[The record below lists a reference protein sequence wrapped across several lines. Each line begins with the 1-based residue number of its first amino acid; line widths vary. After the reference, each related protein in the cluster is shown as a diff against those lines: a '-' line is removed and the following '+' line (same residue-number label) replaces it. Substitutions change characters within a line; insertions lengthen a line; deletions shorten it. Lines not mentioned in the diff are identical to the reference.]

1 MSISAVRK
9 HIFRQVA
16 CLNKTYVIISITIIR
31 KQITLTPT
39 RAVWDMNISCLK
51 APYLS
56 KHILC
61 EGPGLYQVL
70 LVQSLL
76 TYWWKNFSYML
87 CGANTAYINY
97 FSKIIITLRE
107 VNTGAS
113 SCVSEEKN

>member
-1 MSISAVRK
+1 MPINEIVSEGALV
-9 HIFRQVA
+9 
-16 CLNKTYVIISITIIR
+16 
-31 KQITLTPT
+31 
-39 RAVWDMNISCLK
+39 MLK
-51 APYLS
+51 CTKAN
-56 KHILC
+56 
-61 EGPGLYQVL
+61 YQVL